1 VYKPRSKINLRK
13 MRRIILLALLAC
25 IANLGFAQKK
35 YSYIKFKTYNKYLNN
50 YQEEKGLA
58 TVSFEFTNTG
68 TGPLIITG
76 ANTSTSRINISFPK
90 QPILPNKSEKITITY
105 NPKKKKGKF
114 ARTITIMSNAINKI
128 AILYIR
134 GNIIPRP
141 LSLEEKFPTK
151 AGVLRFKKYRNRLF
165 FNEVTDKQIK
175 LDTVQ
180 ILNYSDKETELSFR
194 NIPNHII
201 ITPEN
206 IKLKPKEIAKITI
219 GVNGEIKKDYGYMY
233 NRLKLYVNN
242 KHSFKNDI
250 IVNATITEDFT
261 KLTPK
266 ELKNAPKIKFETTKF
281 KFGTIKEG
289 EKTSK
294 DFIFKN
300 EGKNELII
308 HKIIASCG
316 CTAVFSKTKKIKG
329 GQSAKIK
336 ITFNAKNKS
345 GRQHKFIN
353 IITND
358 PKHHSVRLEVI
369 GQVVSNKK

>member
-1 VYKPRSKINLRK
+1 MRK
-13 MRRIILLALLAC
+13 IILLALFATLA
-25 IANLGFAQKK
+25 NFGFAQKK
-35 YSYIKFKTYNKYLNN
+35 YSYIKFKTYTQYLNN
-50 YQEEKGLA
+50 YQEEKGIA
-58 TVSFEFTNTG
+58 SVTYEFTNTG
-68 TGPLIITG
+68 TGPLLISG

-90 QPILPNKSEKITITY
+90 NPILPNKTGKIKVTY

-114 ARTITIMSNAINKI
+114 ARTVTIKTNAKNKI
-128 AILYIR
+128 AILYLR

-141 LSLEEKFPTK
+141 LTIEEQFPTK
-151 AGVLRFKKYRNRLF
+151 AGILRFKKYRNRLF

-175 LDTVQ
+175 LDTLQ

-206 IKLKPKEIAKITI
+206 ITLKPNEIAKITI

-261 KLTPK
+261 KLTPQ

-281 KFGTIKEG
+281 KFGIIKEG
-289 EKTSK
+289 EKSSK
-294 DFIFKN
+294 IFKFKN
-300 EGKNELII
+300 EGKNQLII

-316 CTAVFSKTKKIKG
+316 CTAVYSKTKKIKG
-329 GQSAKIK
+329 GQSAEIK
-336 ITFNAKNKS
+336 IIFNAKNKS

-358 PKHHSVRLEVI
+358 PQHHSVRLEVI
-369 GQVVSNKK
+369 GQVTSNKK